1 MRSGEFYK
9 VEAVGSESRGG
20 RLAAAS
26 RQPPPAEPPYAVRTA
41 ATPRDRPPAEPEA
54 ESRRTA
60 AGAGRS
66 LPWQREVQSGAQC
79 VVRGRQSEAA
89 ELGHLKRITRGTV
102 PSSLSSHPSLG
113 FSVFFLSFFAVL
125 PSRTLFSFF
134 HFLSARVQVG
144 TTLLPPLVV
153 RCYFTC
159 HCTLCTLGRTGL
171 QHKKINRNDR
181 FVIKISELKHTAPGK
196 RRLSF

>member
-1 MRSGEFYK
+1 MAERSPVRRSVCCARQAERSCRARAPKKNY
-9 VEAVGSESRGG
+9 
-20 RLAAAS
+20 AA
-26 RQPPPAEPPYAVRTA
+26 
-41 ATPRDRPPAEPEA
+41 
-54 ESRRTA
+54 
-60 AGAGRS
+60 
-66 LPWQREVQSGAQC
+66 
-79 VVRGRQSEAA
+79 
-89 ELGHLKRITRGTV
+89 KTV